1 MPKCLTYFVSDGYR
15 KWSAHDVELAL
26 WSFHFAK
33 MLQPE
38 LLESVETESS
48 SCSSEPTDHEPKR
61 RKRANKECVLTVKL
75 VRTRRMIKSA
85 LRKQQRKENNDPTIS
100 LTLPQII
107 L

>member
-61 RKRANKECVLTVKL
+61 RKRANKECDMNGETCTDEENDQVSSSQTTK
-75 VRTRRMIKSA
+75 K
-85 LRKQQRKENNDPTIS
+85 RKQ
-100 LTLPQII
+100 
-107 L
+107 